1 MKQKTTTM
9 NIALP
14 VALREQMQKKLERKA
29 YGTASE
35 YVRELIRKDLQRE
48 AIAQVDELLLEGLH
62 SGPAVPMTDHD
73 WQELRKLAGRRPS
86 PRHATKKTSAAP
98 RSAAR
103 SH

>member
-1 MKQKTTTM
+1 M
-9 NIALP
+9 NVSLP
-14 VALREQMQKKLERKA
+14 VALRTELEKKLERKA

-48 AIAQVDELLLEGLH
+48 AIAQVDELLLEGIH
-62 SGPAVPMTDHD
+62 SGPALPMTDHD

-86 PRHATKKTSAAP
+86 PRHATKKTGAAP
-98 RSAAR
+98 RRAAR